1 MITVS
6 IAAVGIGLVRAW
18 VATYAM
24 TALVAVARSGTRRSS
39 DAVVTADED
48 LSRLAVLVRPL
59 RGDEPGLEDR
69 LAQTGGAS
77 YAIFAVADP
86 SDTAAPAARRAAAR
100 LRERGIEASVI
111 VTGAS
116 APNDKADQLA
126 RVLELPR
133 ARARSIV
140 VVADSDVELGDEAA
154 LMLLRSL
161 GGAHAVW
168 APPVE
173 RGRILQWGDRISHA
187 VLDASLHSFP
197 LLAGIDSGGF
207 VGKLFAVRRHALD
220 AAGGFT
226 KLTRSLGEDT
236 ELARRLRD
244 AGFTLGV
251 APFVAHAVAEDRSVK
266 QVVARFTRW
275 LHVVRFQRPHL
286 LLSYPLLIAASP
298 LLFTLL
304 LLGVGLHDRALVD
317 VAAAGLAVRLGVAC
331 SARVRAGL
339 SVAPHRALLDSLVGD
354 VMLLV
359 ALAAA
364 CSTREVTWRGRSLRV
379 SREGLTPSR
388 GQHPHEQPLGGP
400 AHPIL
405 PPVHDGREVARGLR
419 VRTATRL
426 GGQRDVD
433 PPQLALDAAPLA
445 RDTTVDVAFDL
456 ERLAERDPEVRA
468 LVAAERVTQAYRH
481 DGGALRDARDER
493 GTGAQ
498 VEGSEGR
505 ALTALGEDPERAARP
520 IQDLRGVTDAA
531 GAVGGVVEVDAER
544 AHPTEERHTSEV
556 RRIHHRVPVTR
567 EEELGG
573 VERDESIPPRGVIRD
588 QQNGL
593 RGGRGTRPFEPAHED
608 PTESA
613 ANPRAGMAG
622 EPVIEP
628 AALRCSDH
636 EVTS

>member
-1 MITVS
+1 MIDVS
-6 IAAVGIGLVRAW
+6 IAAIGMGVARAW

-24 TALVAVARSGTRRSS
+24 TALVAVARSGSRRSY
-39 DAVVTADED
+39 DALVTPDED
-48 LSRLAVLVRPL
+48 LRRLAVLVRPL

-69 LAQTGGAS
+69 LAQTGGVD
-77 YAIFAVADP
+77 YAIFAVGDP

-126 RVLELPR
+126 RVLDLPR
-133 ARARSIV
+133 ARARGLV

-173 RGRILQWGDRISHA
+173 RGRIVQWGDRISQA

-197 LLAGIDSGGF
+197 LLAGIDGGGF

-244 AGFTLGV
+244 AGCTLRV
-251 APFVAHAVAEDRSVK
+251 APFVAHAVAEDRSVEH
-266 QVVARFTRW
+266 VVARFTRW
-275 LHVVRFQRPHL
+275 LQVVRFQRPHL
-286 LLSYPLLIAASP
+286 LLSYPLLIAAAP
-298 LLFTLL
+298 LLLFVL
-304 LLGVGLHDRALVD
+304 LLGVGLHERAFVD
-317 VAAAGLAVRLGVAC
+317 VAAAGLAVRMGIAC

-339 SVAPHRALLDSLVGD
+339 PVAPHRGLLDAFVGD

-364 CSTREVTWRGRSLRV
+364 CSTREITWRGRSLLMT
-379 SREGLTPSR
+379 REGLAPSGR
-388 GQHPHEQPLGGP
+388 KHAHEQPFGGP
-400 AHPIL
+400 AQPIL
-405 PPVHDGREVARGLR
+405 PPVHDGREVARGLY
-419 VRTATRL
+419 VRAATGM
-426 GGQRDVD
+426 GGERIVD
-433 PPQLALDAAPLA
+433 APELPLDAAPLG
-445 RDTTVDVAFDL
+445 RDTTVDVALDL
-456 ERLAERDPEVRA
+456 ERFTERNPEVRA
-468 LVAAERVTQAYRH
+468 LISAERVTQAYRH
-481 DGGALRDARDER
+481 DGGALGHARDER
-493 GTGAQ
+493 SAGAQ
-498 VEGSEGR
+498 VEGPER
-505 ALTALGEDPERAARP
+505 RTLPTLGKDPERAART
-520 IQDLRGVTDAA
+520 IEDLRGMADTA
-531 GAVGGVVEVDAER
+531 GAVGGVFEVDSER
-544 AHPTEERHTSEV
+544 AHATEERHTSEV

-567 EEELGG
+567 EEELGR
-573 VERDESIPPRGVIRD
+573 VERDEGVPPRRVIRD
-588 QQNGL
+588 EENGL
-593 RGGRGTRPFEPAHED
+593 RGGRHTRPLEPAHED

-613 ANPRAGMAG
+613 ANPRARVPG
-622 EPVIEP
+622 EPVVEP